1 VPPGV
6 CQSSHKGL
14 VRVLSDRSDQEEQVR
29 GHLVFIFSF
38 NNVPILGP
46 RLVPSRAEIRSRTYD
61 EVTLFEL
68 GSPVLGNNR
77 VCPRW
82 LIRRGNLDVR

>member
-1 VPPGV
+1 MTTKLGPNIRKCNTDNAGVVTVQKSTKCRLGV

-38 NNVPILGP
+38 NNVSILGP
-46 RLVPSRAEIRSRTYD
+46 
-61 EVTLFEL
+61 
-68 GSPVLGNNR
+68 
-77 VCPRW
+77 
-82 LIRRGNLDVR
+82 